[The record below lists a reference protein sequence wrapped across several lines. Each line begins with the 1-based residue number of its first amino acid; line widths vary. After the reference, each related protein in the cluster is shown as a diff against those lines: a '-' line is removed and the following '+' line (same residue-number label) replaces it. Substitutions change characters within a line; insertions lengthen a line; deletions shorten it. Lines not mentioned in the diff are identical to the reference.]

1 MQMWAKMTLPI
12 SGVWLI
18 FYSCVVFHGQALS
31 DTEDA
36 VEDIPINVTV
46 AEGKTAILPCRVDD
60 VYDDQMIVWLNPKRI
75 VVSHKESRFI
85 NDLRMSIERPFMGD
99 YNLHIRSVKY
109 EDRGDYMCSINTRPV
124 TIKRIR
130 LIVQVPSRILD
141 YPSSNVF
148 TVRERSDVELVCNA
162 TGVPPPT
169 ITWYRR
175 TDENPQGRE
184 RVGKEGEVLVIRNIS
199 RYCGGIYECMAF
211 NGVPPAVQRQIEV
224 KVQFKPEI
232 RLLNKRI
239 GQYLDKETMLEC
251 IITAS
256 PQGSNV
262 WRFGNIQPDIKEGWK
277 YQLEVFE
284 DSKYTVSLTLRIKN
298 VRPEDFGTYTC
309 EAANKLGHA
318 KRDMLLYEYV
328 VPTPPPVTTLATT
341 PQRVKQDN
349 HNGGVNT
356 LDGRLESGTIRSQNG
371 ESAQIHKSS
380 DTQILGQFGTMNV
393 RIMNTCNIIIATKS
407 LFIYCILSYTVY
419 VFYVIS

>member
-1 MQMWAKMTLPI
+1 MLLRAKTTLPI
-12 SGVWLI
+12 CGIWLMY
-18 FYSCVVFHGQALS
+18 FSCVFFCGQALS
-31 DTEDA
+31 DMGEA
-36 VEDIPINVTV
+36 IEDIPINVTV

-60 VYDDQMIVWLNPKRI
+60 TYDDQMIVWMNPKRI
-75 VVSHKESRFI
+75 VVSHKESRYI
-85 NDLRMSIERPFMGD
+85 NDPRMSIERPFMGD

-109 EDRGDYMCSINTRPV
+109 EDRGDYMCTINTRPV

-141 YPSSNVF
+141 YSSSNIV

-184 RVGKEGEVLVIRNIS
+184 RVGNEGEVLVIRNIS

-232 RLLNKRI
+232 RLLNKRM

-262 WRFGNIQPDIKEGWK
+262 WRFGNVQPDMKEGWK
-277 YQLEVFE
+277 YHLEVFE

-298 VRPEDFGTYTC
+298 VRPEDFGIYTC
-309 EAANKLGHA
+309 EAANQLGHA
-318 KRDMLLYEYV
+318 KKDMELYEYI
-328 VPTPPPVTTLATT
+328 VPTPPPVTTVATT
-341 PQRVKQDN
+341 PYRVQDN
-349 HNGGVNT
+349 DGGNGQ
-356 LDGRLESGTIRSQNG
+356 DGRLETVTLFSPNG

-380 DTQILGQFGTMNV
+380 DTQILGQFGTANV
-393 RIMNTCNIIIATKS
+393 RISNTCSTIIATKN
-407 LFIYCILSYTVY
+407 LFIYCILSYILY
-419 VFYVIS
+419 VVFVTS

>member
-1 MQMWAKMTLPI
+1 MDVCQFSSYKMPI
-12 SGVWLI
+12 RTRMTVPSFGIRII
-18 FYSCVVFHGQALS
+18 FLSSVIVFGQALS
-31 DTEDA
+31 DMGNA
-36 VEDIPINVTV
+36 VEDIPVNVTV

-60 VYDDQMIVWLNPKRI
+60 DYDDIMVVWMNPKRI
-75 VVSHKESRFI
+75 VVSQKESRFI
-85 NDLRMSIERPFMGD
+85 NDPRMSIERPFMGD

-109 EDRGDYMCSINTRPV
+109 EDRGDYMCTINTQPV

-130 LIVQVPSRILD
+130 LIIQVPSRILD
-141 YPSSNVF
+141 YSSSNVV

-175 TDENPQGRE
+175 TDESPQGRD

-224 KVQFKPEI
+224 KVHFKPEI
-232 RLLNKRI
+232 SLLSKRM

-262 WRFGNIQPDIKEGWK
+262 WRFGNVQPDMKEGWK
-277 YQLEVFE
+277 YHLEVFE
-284 DSKYTVSLTLRIKN
+284 DSKYTVSLTLRIKT

-309 EAANKLGHA
+309 EAANQLGHS
-318 KRDMLLYEYV
+318 KRDMVLYEYI
-328 VPTPPPVTTLATT
+328 VPTPPQIPTVSSTTY
-341 PQRVKQDN
+341 RVEPNNPYDDIN
-349 HNGGVNT
+349 TIGGRQEGV
-356 LDGRLESGTIRSQNG
+356 TIRNQNR

-380 DTQILGQFGTMNV
+380 ETQILGNSML
-393 RIMNTCNIIIATKS
+393 IISTTVCACWIKRYLSWVGAT
-407 LFIYCILSYTVY
+407 
-419 VFYVIS
+419 